1 VICEK
6 YSWTYQE
13 YMKTPIEFL
22 DLVQEMY
29 RIETKKSN
37 KQNKKL

>member
-13 YMKTPIEFL
+13 YMKTPTDFL

-29 RIETKKSN
+29 RIEAKNIN
-37 KQNKKL
+37 KQKKKL